1 MRARHLLLIGA
12 LALPLAGCANN
23 PYASNGTTADTGG
36 GALLGALTGAVIG
49 NQTGAPLAGA
59 AIGAGIGGLAGYG
72 VAHSG
77 QFNQNRTPQ
86 SGYYAPPANNPQCP
100 PGDVCTPNLPAPPPP
115 PCPVGYTCTPDG

>member
-1 MRARHLLLIGA
+1 MRSRHLLLIGA

-59 AIGAGIGGLAGYG
+59 AIGAGVGGLAGYAVG
-72 VAHSG
+72 HSG
-77 QFNQNRTPQ
+77 SQQRQYQQPQ
-86 SGYYAPPANNPQCP
+86 PGYYAPPANNPQCP
-100 PGDVCTPNLPAPPPP
+100 PGEVCTPNQPPPP
-115 PCPVGYTCTPDG
+115 PCPAGYACTPDN